1 MKDYFSAN
9 RRRFFFSRLEFAM
22 ASARAAHTIPRLSS
36 ALETDILR
44 CTGLPKCHI
53 HVFTWN
59 NQLPLVL
66 VAPWP
71 VRGAESRFIPALAWL
86 ALKAGHVHGT
96 VLYAFPCR

>member
-44 CTGLPKCHI
+44 CAGLPKSHI

-59 NQLPLVL
+59 NRLPLVL
-66 VAPWP
+66 VVPSRLGQSE
-71 VRGAESRFIPALAWL
+71 VRNPASFPLWLGSR
-86 ALKAGHVHGT
+86 
-96 VLYAFPCR
+96 